1 MYKLL
6 VADFDGSI
14 VDYTETLSSQ
24 NIIAIRKLREKGIDF
39 TIATGRR
46 WSSIES
52 KIRILNINI
61 PVILYNGAGIYH
73 PVESRFL
80 FIKYLSNR
88 EVKDSLQ
95 FIKIYYEK
103 IKVGVYY
110 EDMLFEDEEA
120 LLLLERENEKI
131 IKIFLEGK
139 EEDLKIIKTHI
150 DRNYN
155 NKINAVFSAPYYL
168 EILPYGISKGNAL
181 KMLINMLNISPKE
194 VIAIGDFDNDED
206 MLKLAG
212 LSFTLINSSEKLKK
226 VANFILDC
234 NPNDSLYRIGKKII
248 NLK

>member
-6 VADFDGSI
+6 IADFDGSI
-14 VDYTETLSSQ
+14 VDHTETLSYQ
-24 NIIAIRKLREKGIDF
+24 NIIAIQKLREKGIDF

-52 KIRILNINI
+52 KIRMLNINI
-61 PVILYNGAGIYH
+61 PVILYNGSGIYH
-73 PVESRFL
+73 PVENRFL
-80 FIKYLSNR
+80 FIKYLSDR

-103 IKVGVYY
+103 IKIGVYY
-110 EDMLFEDEEA
+110 EDMLIEDEDA
-120 LLLLERENEKI
+120 LLMLEKGNKKI
-131 IKIFLEGK
+131 IKVFLEGK
-139 EEDLKIIKTHI
+139 EEDLKIIKSHI
-150 DRNYN
+150 DKNYK

-168 EILPYGISKGNAL
+168 EILPYGVSKGNAL
-181 KMLINMLNISPKE
+181 NILLNMLNISSKQ
-194 VIAIGDFDNDED
+194 VIAIGDFYNDED

-212 LSFTLINSSEKLKK
+212 LSFTFVNSPEKLKK

-234 NPNDSLYRIGKKII
+234 DPNDSLHRIAKEII